1 METKLLPIKKA
12 AKYFGIAEN
21 KMYSLV
27 RNKEC
32 PFVELETLSGGIKTR
47 IDTKTFAEWLNEK
60 SRNQEV
66 L

>member
-1 METKLLPIKKA
+1 MDTTLLPIKKA
-12 AKYFGIAEN
+12 AKRFGIAEN

-27 RNKEC
+27 KNREC

-60 SRNQEV
+60 SRRQEV
-66 L
+66 I

>member
-1 METKLLPIKKA
+1 MLTTLLPIKKA
-12 AKYFGIAEN
+12 AKHFGIAEN
-21 KMYSLV
+21 KMYQLV

-47 IDTKTFAEWLNEK
+47 INTKTFAEWLNEK

-66 L
+66 I